1 MATTAVHRISN
12 DFDWVG
18 HADPQTRISLDGRA
32 EVMAII
38 RCKSGEIQFKIVYY
52 GPGHCGKTT
61 NLMTIHRAI
70 GKRVRGDL
78 ISVKTAGDRTI
89 FFDFLP
95 MDLGA
100 LRDLSIK
107 ISVYTV
113 PGQVMYNDTRKL
125 VLKGVDGVVFVA
137 DSQNDLREQN
147 VESLRNLEKNLQEMA
162 INMSSIPVVLQYNK
176 RDLDTKSSNIMEIQD
191 MESDLNAKFLRPSF
205 AASALYG
212 DGVKETFKKICMMTV
227 AQVYA
232 QVL

>member
-1 MATTAVHRISN
+1 
-12 DFDWVG
+12 
-18 HADPQTRISLDGRA
+18 
-32 EVMAII
+32 MAII

-61 NLMTIHRAI
+61 NLMTIHKAI
-70 GKRVRGDL
+70 GKKVRGDL
-78 ISVKTAGDRTI
+78 ISVNTAGDRTI

-100 LRDLSIK
+100 LKDLSIK

-125 VLKGVDGVVFVA
+125 VLKGADGVVFVA
-137 DSQNDLREQN
+137 DSQKESREQN
-147 VESLRNLEKNLQEMA
+147 VESLRNLESNLQEMG
-162 INMSSIPVVLQYNK
+162 INISSIPLVLQYNK
-176 RDLDTKSSNIMEIQD
+176 RDLDTRPSTLMGIAD
-191 MESDLNAKFLRPSF
+191 MEADLNARSLRPSF

-227 AQVYA
+227 AHVYA